1 VASINKRI
9 YVKAILRQ
17 DKAVRISALDLKV
30 PGLIVTYTPEEVL
43 IETDYG
49 ESLSAVAYLNK
60 AIQIVSKYLDTFKG
74 VDIEVKSEM
83 PVGAG
88 LGTSAAVSVATVA
101 AYSYAMGYEL
111 TKKEIAKLGWQ
122 VEKEVQGIASP
133 MDTAI
138 STYGGFIRIQL
149 FGKDKYD
156 IKPIATTAD
165 LPIVIGYVERQAK
178 TKDMVEQVKKLKD
191 RYPDVVDGIMD
202 LIGAITDEAEKVLRD
217 NDLVRLGEL
226 MNMNHGLLDALGVST
241 KKLSEM
247 VYAARSAGALGA
259 KLTGAG
265 GGGCVIALSPE
276 KQEAVEVAMNLYGS
290 MTLKTDL
297 GAEGIVIKKV

>member
-1 VASINKRI
+1 
-9 YVKAILRQ
+9 VKAILRQ